1 MAYKTNLK
9 IAKSHLTSRVK
20 QSLVAML
27 SVTFGI
33 SMYVFMNSFMSGV
46 NDLQNDMAFSTL
58 AHIRVFN
65 DLPDDNTNLMNQLA
79 VNEQL
84 VHLRNPKVIQY
95 TEGVKNADAIISD
108 IELFPTVEAVTPQVN
123 MNVFYQNGATSIN
136 GQLSGVDPVR
146 EDQLFSLSQYIV
158 EGSWEVID
166 QRIDGLV
173 MGIGLAEKL
182 SLKLGDQV
190 LVKTGDGVKKNFTIL
205 GLLETSMGNLDNG
218 KAFLN
223 ISSARQLISENRSYA
238 TDIQINIADYNEAEE
253 VANRLSLVL
262 PYEVESWQAANGQ
275 LVAGSMLRDIIA
287 MAVSL
292 TILLVAGFGIYN
304 IMNMTVN
311 EKIREIAILKAMGFE
326 GRDIVEIFLT
336 QSVIIGIIGGF
347 IGLILGYGIALG
359 VNHIP
364 FEIAGMESLPM
375 SYRAKDY
382 FLAFFFG
389 LITTFIAGYLPAK
402 NASSVD
408 PVSIIRG

>member
-9 IAKSHLTSRVK
+9 IAKSHLTSRLK
-20 QSLVAML
+20 QTLVAML

-46 NDLQNDMAFSTL
+46 NDIQNDLAFSTL
-58 AHIRVFN
+58 AHVRVFN
-65 DLPDDNTNLMNQLA
+65 DLPDDNTNLMKQLA
-79 VNEQL
+79 TNEQL
-84 VHLRNPKVIQY
+84 VHLRNSKVIQY
-95 TEGVKNADAIISD
+95 TEGVKNADDIISD
-108 IELFPTVEAVTPQVN
+108 IELFPSVEAVTPQVN
-123 MNVFYQNGATSIN
+123 MTVFYQNGATSIN
-136 GQLSGVDPVR
+136 GQLSGIDPIR
-146 EDQLFSLSQYIV
+146 EEHLFGLSQYIV
-158 EGSWEVID
+158 EGSWEVIN
-166 QRIDGLV
+166 QRTDGLI

-182 SLKLGDQV
+182 SLKLDDQV
-190 LVKTGDGVKKNFTIL
+190 LVKTGDGVKKTFTIL
-205 GLLETSMGNLDNG
+205 GIIETSMGSLDKG

-238 TDIQINIADYNEAEE
+238 TDIQINLENYNEAEE
-253 VANRLSLVL
+253 VAARLSQIL
-262 PYEVESWQAANGQ
+262 PYEVESWQASNGQ

-347 IGLILGYGIALG
+347 IGLILGYGIAIG

-364 FEIAGMESLPM
+364 FEVAGMENLPM
-375 SYRAKDY
+375 AYRPKDY
-382 FLAFFFG
+382 GLAFIFG
-389 LITTFIAGYLPAK
+389 LITTFIAGYLPAS

-408 PVSIIRG
+408 PVAIIRG